1 MVNKIIL
8 NEYEIDQE
16 EIERELEE
24 IIGGGSLAKIEA
36 VFDTSVKKFDLG
48 TILRG
53 RILGVIGNNVILD
66 TGYKSEGTIPLS
78 EFDSAE
84 EVEVGTEIEVMLESF
99 EDDTGLIQI
108 SKRKADRIRG
118 WEKIVDKYKEGDVVT
133 GKVVRKIKGGLLV
146 DVGIPIFLPASQIDV
161 KPPGEIAEYI
171 GTEVTCKILKI
182 DEVQQNIIVSRR
194 KLIEEERNK
203 LKREFLSNVEV
214 GQVVSGVVKNI
225 ADFGAFID
233 LGGIDG
239 LLHITDMSWGRI
251 SHPSE
256 MLAIGDET
264 EVKILDID
272 EVKDKVSLGLK
283 QKTEN
288 PWANVEERYPI
299 GSKIKGQ
306 VVNIMSYGAFV
317 KLETGIEGLVHISEM
332 SWTRRINHPSE
343 VVAIGDSVE
352 AIVLN
357 INKDKEEIS
366 LSIKQV
372 ELNPWTNIEEK
383 YQPGHKIK
391 GRVRNLT
398 NYGAFIEIDEGI
410 DGLLHI
416 SDMSWSKKVTH
427 PSEIIKKGDKIE
439 VEILSVDKE
448 KKRVSLGIK
457 QLTEDPW
464 KKEIPEKYSV
474 GDIVK
479 GKVTKM
485 TDFGAFIDMG
495 NGLEGLLHISEVS
508 REKIKNLE
516 SVLSIGQKLDVKIVK
531 IEPEARKIGLSLKG
545 TGKAPEQETQ
555 PQEEQPQE
563 ETKPQEEQADTEAS
577 EEVIEDT
584 VEAKVD
590 EAEASEEVV
599 EDTVEAKVD
608 EAEASEEVVE
618 DTIEAKVDEAEVEET
633 KVDEAK
639 DDA

>member
-8 NEYEIDQE
+8 EEYEINQE

-24 IIGGGSLAKIEA
+24 IIGGDSLEKIEA
-36 VFDTSVKKFDLG
+36 VFDISVKKFDLG
-48 TILRG
+48 TILKG
-53 RILGVIGNNVILD
+53 RVLGIIGNNVILD

-78 EFDSAE
+78 EFDSVEAAE
-84 EVEVGTEIEVMLESF
+84 IGTEVEVMLESF

-171 GTEVTCKILKI
+171 GTDVTCKILKI

-203 LKREFLSNVEV
+203 LKREFLSSVKV
-214 GQVVSGVVKNI
+214 GETVKGVVKNI

-288 PWANVEERYPI
+288 PWSNVEERYPI
-299 GSKIKGQ
+299 SSKIKGQ

-357 INKDKEEIS
+357 INKEKEEIS

-372 ELNPWTNIEEK
+372 EQNPWTNIEEK
-383 YQPGHKIK
+383 YQPGITIK

-416 SDMSWSKKVTH
+416 SDMSWSKKVAH
-427 PSEIIKKGDKIE
+427 PSEIIKKGDKVE
-439 VEILSVDKE
+439 VKILSVDKD

-457 QLTEDPW
+457 QLSEDPW

-474 GDIVK
+474 GDIIK

-495 NGLEGLLHISEVS
+495 SGLEGLLHISEVS
-508 REKIKNLE
+508 NEKIKNLE
-516 SVLSIGQKLDVKIVK
+516 SVLSIGQELNVKIVK

-545 TGKAPEQETQ
+545 VGKAPVQETQ
-555 PQEEQPQE
+555 SQEEQ
-563 ETKPQEEQADTEAS
+563 TDTAAS
-577 EEVIEDT
+577 EDAIKETTDEAEV
-584 VEAKVD
+584 VEAKTDEAEEVKAEVDEEKVD
-590 EAEASEEVV
+590 EAKA
-599 EDTVEAKVD
+599 D
-608 EAEASEEVVE
+608 EAEEVKAE
-618 DTIEAKVDEAEVEET
+618 DDEG

-639 DDA
+639 DEDK

>member
-1 MVNKIIL
+1 MVNKFVL
-8 NEYEIDQE
+8 EEYDIKQE
-16 EIERELEE
+16 EIEKDLEE
-24 IIGGGSLAKIEA
+24 IVGSDSLEKIEA
-36 VFDTSVKKFDLG
+36 AFDTSIQKFDLG
-48 TILRG
+48 TILKG

-66 TGYKSEGTIPLS
+66 TGYKSEGIVPLS

-84 EVEVGTEIEVMLESF
+84 EVEAGADIEVMLESF

-118 WEKIVDKYKEGDVVT
+118 WEKIVNKYQEGDVVT

-171 GTEVTCKILKI
+171 GKEVTCKILKI

-203 LKREFLSNVEV
+203 QKREFLDSVEI
-214 GQVVSGVVKNI
+214 GQVVKGEVKNI

-256 MLAIGDET
+256 MLAIGDEI

-272 EVKDKVSLGLK
+272 AVKDKVSLGLK

-288 PWANVEERYPI
+288 PWTKVEERYPI

-306 VVNIMSYGAFV
+306 VVNIMSYGAFI

-332 SWTRRINHPSE
+332 SWTRRINHPSD

-352 AIVLN
+352 AVVLN

-372 ELNPWTNIEEK
+372 EQNPWTNIEEK
-383 YQPGHKIK
+383 YQPGHTIK

-416 SDMSWSKKVTH
+416 SDMSWSKKVAH
-427 PSEIIKKGDKIE
+427 PSEIIKKGEMIE
-439 VEILSVDKE
+439 VKILSVDKD

-457 QLTEDPW
+457 QLSDDPW
-464 KKEIPEKYSV
+464 KKEIPEKYHV

-485 TDFGAFIDMG
+485 TDFGAFIDLS

-508 REKIKNLE
+508 KEKIKKLE
-516 SVLSIGQKLDVKIVK
+516 DVLSIGQEMDVKIVK
-531 IEPEARKIGLSLKG
+531 IEPEARKIGLSIKG
-545 TGKAPEQETQ
+545 IKNASGQAQESE
-555 PQEEQPQE
+555 PQKEEQTDAEP
-563 ETKPQEEQADTEAS
+563 TENVS
-577 EEVIEDT
+577 EEKADDVKEEDNT
-584 VEAKVD
+584 
-590 EAEASEEVV
+590 
-599 EDTVEAKVD
+599 
-608 EAEASEEVVE
+608 
-618 DTIEAKVDEAEVEET
+618 
-633 KVDEAK
+633 
-639 DDA
+639 

>member
-1 MVNKIIL
+1 MVNKLVLEQYDIKQ
-8 NEYEIDQE
+8 D
-16 EIERELEE
+16 EIEKELQE
-24 IIGGGSLAKIEA
+24 IIGGDSLEKIEA
-36 VFDTSVKKFDLG
+36 AFDTSIKNFDLG

-53 RILGVIGNNVILD
+53 KVLGVIGNNVILD
-66 TGYKSEGTIPLS
+66 TGYKSEGIVPLS
-78 EFDSAE
+78 EFDTSE
-84 EVEVGTEIEVMLESF
+84 EVEVGSDVEVMLESF

-118 WEKIVDKYKEGDVVT
+118 WEKIVNKYQEGDVVT

-146 DVGIPIFLPASQIDV
+146 DVGIPIFLPASQIDI

-194 KLIEEERNK
+194 KLIEEERNQQ
-203 LKREFLSNVEV
+203 KREFLDSVEV
-214 GQVVSGVVKNI
+214 GQVVKGEVKNI

-256 MLAIGDET
+256 MLAIGDDV

-272 EVKDKVSLGLK
+272 AVKDKVSLGLK
-283 QKTEN
+283 QKSEN
-288 PWANVEERYPI
+288 PWTSVEEKYPI

-332 SWTRRINHPSE
+332 SWTRRINHPSD

-352 AIVLN
+352 AVVLN

-366 LSIKQV
+366 LSLKQV
-372 ELNPWTNIEEK
+372 EQNPWTNIEEK
-383 YQPGHKIK
+383 YPPGVTIK
-391 GRVRNLT
+391 GKVRNLT

-416 SDMSWSKKVTH
+416 SDMSWSKKVAH
-427 PSEIIKKGDKIE
+427 PSEIIKKGEMIE
-439 VEILSVDKE
+439 VKILSVDKD

-457 QLTEDPW
+457 QLSDDPW
-464 KKEIPEKYSV
+464 KKEIPEKYHV

-485 TDFGAFIDMG
+485 TDFGAFIDLS

-508 REKIKNLE
+508 KEKIKNLE
-516 SVLSIGQKLDVKIVK
+516 SVLSIGQDLNVKIVK

-545 TGKAPEQETQ
+545 VEGAPVPPKQEDKAKEEPAAADVEVAENAAPEETA
-555 PQEEQPQE
+555 PESADAGAPEEAAAE
-563 ETKPQEEQADTEAS
+563 EKT
-577 EEVIEDT
+577 EEVKNEDN
-584 VEAKVD
+584 A
-590 EAEASEEVV
+590 
-599 EDTVEAKVD
+599 
-608 EAEASEEVVE
+608 
-618 DTIEAKVDEAEVEET
+618 
-633 KVDEAK
+633 
-639 DDA
+639 

>member
-1 MVNKIIL
+1 MVNKLVLEQYDIK
-8 NEYEIDQE
+8 QE
-16 EIERELEE
+16 EIEKELAE
-24 IIGGGSLAKIEA
+24 IIGSGSLENIEA
-36 VFDTSVKKFDLG
+36 AFDTSVKNFDLG
-48 TILRG
+48 TILKG
-53 RILGVIGNNVILD
+53 RVLGVIGNNVILD
-66 TGYKSEGTIPLS
+66 TGYKSEGIVPLS
-78 EFDSAE
+78 EFDTSE
-84 EVEVGTEIEVMLESF
+84 EVEVGADVEVMLESF

-118 WEKIVDKYKEGDVVT
+118 WEKIVNKYQEGDVVT

-146 DVGIPIFLPASQIDV
+146 DVGIPIFLPASQIDI

-194 KLIEEERNK
+194 KLIEEERNQQ
-203 LKREFLSNVEV
+203 KREFLDSVEV
-214 GQVVSGVVKNI
+214 GQVVKGEVKNI

-256 MLAIGDET
+256 MLAIGDDV

-272 EVKDKVSLGLK
+272 AVKDKVSLGLK
-283 QKTEN
+283 QKSEN
-288 PWANVEERYPI
+288 PWTSVEEKYPI

-332 SWTRRINHPSE
+332 SWTRRINHPSD

-352 AIVLN
+352 AVVLN

-366 LSIKQV
+366 LSLKQV
-372 ELNPWTNIEEK
+372 EQNPWTNIEEK
-383 YQPGHKIK
+383 YPPGVTIK
-391 GRVRNLT
+391 GKVRNLT

-416 SDMSWSKKVTH
+416 SDMSWSKKVAH
-427 PSEIIKKGDKIE
+427 PSEIIKKGEMIE
-439 VEILSVDKE
+439 VKILSVDKD

-457 QLTEDPW
+457 QLSDDPW
-464 KKEIPEKYSV
+464 KKEIPEKYHV

-485 TDFGAFIDMG
+485 TDFGAFIDLS

-508 REKIKNLE
+508 KEKIKNLE
-516 SVLSIGQKLDVKIVK
+516 SVLSIGQDLNVKIVK

-545 TGKAPEQETQ
+545 VEGAPVPPKQEDKAKEEPAAADVEVTENAAPESADAGA
-555 PQEEQPQE
+555 PEEAAAE
-563 ETKPQEEQADTEAS
+563 EKT
-577 EEVIEDT
+577 EEVKNEDN
-584 VEAKVD
+584 A
-590 EAEASEEVV
+590 
-599 EDTVEAKVD
+599 
-608 EAEASEEVVE
+608 
-618 DTIEAKVDEAEVEET
+618 
-633 KVDEAK
+633 
-639 DDA
+639 

>member
-8 NEYEIDQE
+8 EEYKISQE

-24 IIGGGSLAKIEA
+24 IIGGDNLEKIEA

-108 SKRKADRIRG
+108 SKRKADRVRG

-182 DEVQQNIIVSRR
+182 DEIQQNIIVSRR

-203 LKREFLSNVEV
+203 LKREFLNSVKV

-299 GSKIKGQ
+299 SSKIKGQ

-427 PSEIIKKGDKIE
+427 PSEIIKKGEKIE

-474 GDIVK
+474 GDTVK

-495 NGLEGLLHISEVS
+495 NGLEGLLHISEIS
-508 REKIKNLE
+508 SEKIKNIE
-516 SVLSIGQKLDVKIVK
+516 KVLSIGQELDVKIVK

-545 TGKAPEQETQ
+545 IGNESGQETQ
-555 PQEEQPQE
+555 PQEEQ
-563 ETKPQEEQADTEAS
+563 ADIEAP
-577 EEVIEDT
+577 EDVIEDAI
-584 VEAKVD
+584 EEKVD
-590 EAEASEEVV
+590 VAE
-599 EDTVEAKVD
+599 D
-608 EAEASEEVVE
+608 EN
-618 DTIEAKVDEAEVEET
+618 
-633 KVDEAK
+633 
-639 DDA
+639 

>member
-24 IIGGGSLAKIEA
+24 IIGGDSLAKIEA

-366 LSIKQV
+366 LSVKQV

-545 TGKAPEQETQ
+545 TGKAPEQEAKPQETQ
-555 PQEEQPQE
+555 PQEGQAEAEAAE
-563 ETKPQEEQADTEAS
+563 E
-577 EEVIEDT
+577 
-584 VEAKVD
+584 KVD
-590 EAEASEEVV
+590 EAKE
-599 EDTVEAKVD
+599 
-608 EAEASEEVVE
+608 
-618 DTIEAKVDEAEVEET
+618 
-633 KVDEAK
+633 DEAK

>member
-1 MVNKIIL
+1 MVNKFVL
-8 NEYEIDQE
+8 EEYEINQE
-16 EIERELEE
+16 EIQRELEE
-24 IIGGGSLAKIEA
+24 IIGGDSLEKFEA
-36 VFDTSVKKFDLG
+36 AFDTSVKKFDLG
-48 TILRG
+48 TILKG
-53 RILGVIGNNVILD
+53 RILGIIGNNVILD

-78 EFDSAE
+78 EFDS
-84 EVEVGTEIEVMLESF
+84 VEDVEIGNEIEVMLEAF

-118 WEKIVDKYKEGDVVT
+118 WEKVVDKYKEGDVVK

-146 DVGIPIFLPASQIDV
+146 DIGIPIFLPASQIDV

-194 KLIEEERNK
+194 KLIEEERSK
-203 LKREFLSNVEV
+203 LKREFLDSVQV
-214 GQVVSGVVKNI
+214 GQVVKGVVKNI

-288 PWANVEERYPI
+288 PWANVGERYPI

-383 YQPGHKIK
+383 YPPGITIK

-439 VEILSVDKE
+439 VKILSVDKD

-457 QLTEDPW
+457 QLTNDPW

-479 GKVTKM
+479 GKVTKL
-485 TDFGAFIDMG
+485 TDFGAFIDMS

-508 REKIKNLE
+508 GEKIKNLE
-516 SVLSIGQKLDVKIVK
+516 SVLSIGQELDVKIVK

-545 TGKAPEQETQ
+545 VKKPSAQESQ
-555 PQEEQPQE
+555 SQE
-563 ETKPQEEQADTEAS
+563 KQADIEAS
-577 EEVIEDT
+577 ENIIE
-584 VEAKVD
+584 EKVD
-590 EAEASEEVV
+590 EAEEEN
-599 EDTVEAKVD
+599 
-608 EAEASEEVVE
+608 
-618 DTIEAKVDEAEVEET
+618 I
-633 KVDEAK
+633 
-639 DDA
+639 

>member
-66 TGYKSEGTIPLS
+66 TGYKSEGTIPLT

-366 LSIKQV
+366 LSVKQV

-508 REKIKNLE
+508 SEKIKNLE
-516 SVLSIGQKLDVKIVK
+516 KILSIGQELDVKIVK

-545 TGKAPEQETQ
+545 TGKAPEQEAKPQETQ
-555 PQEEQPQE
+555 PQEEQAEAEAAE
-563 ETKPQEEQADTEAS
+563 E
-577 EEVIEDT
+577 
-584 VEAKVD
+584 KVD
-590 EAEASEEVV
+590 EAKE
-599 EDTVEAKVD
+599 
-608 EAEASEEVVE
+608 
-618 DTIEAKVDEAEVEET
+618 
-633 KVDEAK
+633 DEAK

>member
-8 NEYEIDQE
+8 EEYEINQE

-24 IIGGGSLAKIEA
+24 IIGGDSLEKIEA

-48 TILRG
+48 TILKG

-84 EVEVGTEIEVMLESF
+84 DVEIGTEVEVMLESF

-203 LKREFLSNVEV
+203 LKREFLNSVEI
-214 GQVVSGVVKNI
+214 GQTVKGVVKNI

-288 PWANVEERYPI
+288 PWSNVEERYPTS
-299 GSKIKGQ
+299 SKIKGQ

-357 INKDKEEIS
+357 INKGKEEIS

-372 ELNPWTNIEEK
+372 EQNPWTNIEEK
-383 YQPGHKIK
+383 YQPGIIIK

-427 PSEIIKKGDKIE
+427 PSEIIKKGDKVE
-439 VEILSVDKE
+439 VKILSVDKD

-457 QLTEDPW
+457 QLSEDPW

-495 NGLEGLLHISEVS
+495 SGLEGLLHISEVS
-508 REKIKNLE
+508 NEKIKNLE
-516 SVLSIGQKLDVKIVK
+516 SVLSIGQELNVKIVK

-545 TGKAPEQETQ
+545 VEKASGQENQ
-555 PQEEQPQE
+555 SQEEQ
-563 ETKPQEEQADTEAS
+563 TDTEAS
-577 EEVIEDT
+577 EDAIE
-584 VEAKVD
+584 E
-590 EAEASEEVV
+590 
-599 EDTVEAKVD
+599 
-608 EAEASEEVVE
+608 
-618 DTIEAKVDEAEVEET
+618 

-639 DDA
+639 GENV

>member
-8 NEYEIDQE
+8 EEYKICQE

-24 IIGGGSLAKIEA
+24 IIGGDSLEKIEA

-78 EFDSAE
+78 EFDSTE

-118 WEKIVDKYKEGDVVT
+118 WEKIVDKYKEGDIVT
-133 GKVVRKIKGGLLV
+133 GRVVRKIKGGLLV

-171 GTEVTCKILKI
+171 GSEVTCKILKI
-182 DEVQQNIIVSRR
+182 DELQQNIIVSRR

-203 LKREFLSNVEV
+203 LKREFLNGVEA
-214 GQVVSGVVKNI
+214 GQVVNGVVKNI

-256 MLAIGDET
+256 MLAIGDEI

-288 PWANVEERYPI
+288 PWANVDDRYPI
-299 GSKIKGQ
+299 ISKIKGQ

-357 INKDKEEIS
+357 INKEKEEIS

-372 ELNPWTNIEEK
+372 EQNPWTNIEEK

-416 SDMSWSKKVTH
+416 SDMSWSKKVIH
-427 PSEIIKKGDKIE
+427 PSEIIKKGEKIE

-464 KKEIPEKYSV
+464 KKEIPEKYPV
-474 GDIVK
+474 GNTVK

-495 NGLEGLLHISEVS
+495 NGLEGLLHISEIS
-508 REKIKNLE
+508 SEKIKNIE
-516 SVLSIGQKLDVKIVK
+516 KVLSIGQELDVKIVK
-531 IEPEARKIGLSLKG
+531 VEPEARKIGLSLKG
-545 TGKAPEQETQ
+545 IGNESGQETQ
-555 PQEEQPQE
+555 PQEEQ
-563 ETKPQEEQADTEAS
+563 ADIEAP
-577 EEVIEDT
+577 EDVIEDAI
-584 VEAKVD
+584 EEKVD
-590 EAEASEEVV
+590 VAEEEN
-599 EDTVEAKVD
+599 
-608 EAEASEEVVE
+608 
-618 DTIEAKVDEAEVEET
+618 
-633 KVDEAK
+633 
-639 DDA
+639 

>member
-1 MVNKIIL
+1 MVNKLVLEQYDIKQ
-8 NEYEIDQE
+8 D
-16 EIERELEE
+16 EIEKELQE
-24 IIGGGSLAKIEA
+24 IIGGDSLEKIEA
-36 VFDTSVKKFDLG
+36 AFDTSIKNFDLG

-53 RILGVIGNNVILD
+53 KVLGVIGNNVILD
-66 TGYKSEGTIPLS
+66 TGYKSEGIVPLS
-78 EFDSAE
+78 EFDTSE
-84 EVEVGTEIEVMLESF
+84 EVEVGSDVEVMLESF

-118 WEKIVDKYKEGDVVT
+118 WEKIVNKYQEGDVVT

-146 DVGIPIFLPASQIDV
+146 DVGIPIFLPASQIDI

-194 KLIEEERNK
+194 KLIEEERNQQ
-203 LKREFLSNVEV
+203 KREFLDSVEV
-214 GQVVSGVVKNI
+214 GQVVKGEVKNI

-256 MLAIGDET
+256 MLAIGDDV

-272 EVKDKVSLGLK
+272 AVKDKVSLGLK
-283 QKTEN
+283 QKSEN
-288 PWANVEERYPI
+288 PWTSVEEKYPI

-332 SWTRRINHPSE
+332 SWTRRINHPSD

-352 AIVLN
+352 AVVLN

-366 LSIKQV
+366 LSLKQV
-372 ELNPWTNIEEK
+372 EQNPWTNIEEK
-383 YQPGHKIK
+383 YPPGVTIK
-391 GRVRNLT
+391 GKVRNLT

-416 SDMSWSKKVTH
+416 SDMSWSKKVAH
-427 PSEIIKKGDKIE
+427 PSEIIKKGEMIE
-439 VEILSVDKE
+439 VKILSVDKD

-457 QLTEDPW
+457 QLSDDPW
-464 KKEIPEKYSV
+464 KKEIPEKYHV

-485 TDFGAFIDMG
+485 TDFGAFIDLS

-508 REKIKNLE
+508 KEKIKNLE
-516 SVLSIGQKLDVKIVK
+516 SVLSIGQDLNVKIVK

-545 TGKAPEQETQ
+545 VEGAPVPPAQEGNAK
-555 PQEEQPQE
+555 EEP
-563 ETKPQEEQADTEAS
+563 AA
-577 EEVIEDT
+577 
-584 VEAKVD
+584 A
-590 EAEASEEVV
+590 
-599 EDTVEAKVD
+599 
-608 EAEASEEVVE
+608 
-618 DTIEAKVDEAEVEET
+618 AEVEVAENT
-633 KVDEAK
+633 APESADAGAPEEAAAEEK
-639 DDA
+639 TEEVKNEDNA

>member
-1 MVNKIIL
+1 MVNKIVL
-8 NEYEIDQE
+8 EEYDIKQE
-16 EIERELEE
+16 EIERELDE
-24 IIGGGSLAKIEA
+24 IVGGDSLEKIEA
-36 VFDTSVKKFDLG
+36 VFDTSIKNFDLG
-48 TILRG
+48 TILSG

-66 TGYKSEGTIPLS
+66 TGYKSEGIVPLS
-78 EFDSAE
+78 EFDSPE
-84 EVEVGTEIEVMLESF
+84 EVEVGSDIEVMLESF

-118 WEKIVDKYKEGDVVT
+118 WEKIVNKYQEGDVVS

-146 DVGIPIFLPASQIDV
+146 DVGIPIFLPASQIDI

-171 GTEVTCKILKI
+171 GSEVTCKILKI

-203 LKREFLSNVEV
+203 QKREFLDNV
-214 GQVVSGVVKNI
+214 QVDQIVKGVVKNI

-256 MLAIGDET
+256 MLAIGDEID
-264 EVKILDID
+264 VKILDID

-288 PWANVEERYPI
+288 PWTNVEERYPI

-352 AIVLN
+352 AVVLN
-357 INKDKEEIS
+357 INRDKEEIS

-372 ELNPWTNIEEK
+372 EQNPWTNIEER
-383 YQPGHKIK
+383 YPPGVTIK

-416 SDMSWSKKVTH
+416 SDMSWSKKVAH

-439 VEILSVDKE
+439 VKILSVDKD

-457 QLTEDPW
+457 QLTDDPW
-464 KKEIPEKYSV
+464 KKEIPEKYMV

-485 TDFGAFIDMG
+485 TDFGAFVDLG

-508 REKIKNLE
+508 NEKVKKLE
-516 SVLSIGQKLDVKIVK
+516 SVLSIGQELDVKIVK
-531 IEPEARKIGLSLKG
+531 IEPEVRKIGLSLKG
-545 TGKAPEQETQ
+545 IGNASIET
-555 PQEEQPQE
+555 
-563 ETKPQEEQADTEAS
+563 DTE
-577 EEVIEDT
+577 VLEDT
-584 VEAKVD
+584 SGEAVNGVTED
-590 EAEASEEVV
+590 EN
-599 EDTVEAKVD
+599 T
-608 EAEASEEVVE
+608 
-618 DTIEAKVDEAEVEET
+618 
-633 KVDEAK
+633 
-639 DDA
+639 

>member
-1 MVNKIIL
+1 MVNKIVL
-8 NEYEIDQE
+8 EEYDVKQE

-24 IIGGGSLAKIEA
+24 IIGSDSLEKIEA
-36 VFDTSVKKFDLG
+36 AFDTSIKNFDLG

-66 TGYKSEGTIPLS
+66 TGYKSEGIVPLS
-78 EFDSAE
+78 EFDSPE
-84 EVEVGTEIEVMLESF
+84 EVEVGTDIEVMLESF

-118 WEKIVDKYKEGDVVT
+118 WEKIVNKYQEGDVVK

-171 GTEVTCKILKI
+171 GSEVTCKILKI

-203 LKREFLSNVEV
+203 QKREFLDSVQV
-214 GQVVSGVVKNI
+214 DQVVKGVVKNI

-256 MLAIGDET
+256 MLAIGDEI

-272 EVKDKVSLGLK
+272 AVKDKVSLGLK
-283 QKTEN
+283 QKSEN
-288 PWANVEERYPI
+288 PWTNVEERYPI

-352 AIVLN
+352 AVVLN

-372 ELNPWTNIEEK
+372 EMNPWTNIEEK
-383 YQPGHKIK
+383 YPPGVTIK

-416 SDMSWSKKVTH
+416 SDMSWSKKVAH

-439 VEILSVDKE
+439 VKILSVDKD

-457 QLTEDPW
+457 QLTDDPW
-464 KKEIPEKYSV
+464 KKEIPEKYMV
-474 GDIVK
+474 GDVVK

-485 TDFGAFIDMG
+485 TDFGAFVDLG

-508 REKIKNLE
+508 SEKVKKLE
-516 SVLSIGQKLDVKIVK
+516 SVLSIGQELDVKIVK

-545 TGKAPEQETQ
+545 IENAPAQT
-555 PQEEQPQE
+555 EENV
-563 ETKPQEEQADTEAS
+563 PQEEQADTEA
-577 EEVIEDT
+577 
-584 VEAKVD
+584 A
-590 EAEASEEVV
+590 
-599 EDTVEAKVD
+599 
-608 EAEASEEVVE
+608 
-618 DTIEAKVDEAEVEET
+618 EET
-633 KVDEAK
+633 KEETVDEIK
-639 DDA
+639 EDEST

>member
-1 MVNKIIL
+1 MVNKFVL
-8 NEYEIDQE
+8 EEYEINQE
-16 EIERELEE
+16 EIQRELEE
-24 IIGGGSLAKIEA
+24 IIGGDSLEKIEA
-36 VFDTSVKKFDLG
+36 AFDISVKKFDLG
-48 TILRG
+48 TILKG
-53 RILGVIGNNVILD
+53 RILGIIGNNVILD

-84 EVEVGTEIEVMLESF
+84 DVEIGNEIEVMLESF

-118 WEKIVDKYKEGDVVT
+118 WEKVVDKYKEGDVVK

-194 KLIEEERNK
+194 KLIEEERSK
-203 LKREFLSNVEV
+203 LKREFMNSVQV
-214 GQVVSGVVKNI
+214 GQVVKGVVKNI

-256 MLAIGDET
+256 MLAIGDDV

-272 EVKDKVSLGLK
+272 VVKDKVSLGLK

-288 PWANVEERYPI
+288 PWANVEDRYPI

-372 ELNPWTNIEEK
+372 EQNPWTNIEEK
-383 YQPGHKIK
+383 YPPGITIK

-439 VEILSVDKE
+439 VKILSVDKD

-457 QLTEDPW
+457 QLTDDPW

-479 GKVTKM
+479 GKVTKL

-508 REKIKNLE
+508 GEKIKNLE
-516 SVLSIGQKLDVKIVK
+516 SVFSIGQELDVKIVK

-545 TGKAPEQETQ
+545 VKKTSAQEGQ
-555 PQEEQPQE
+555 AQEEQ
-563 ETKPQEEQADTEAS
+563 TDIEAS
-577 EEVIEDT
+577 EDIIE
-584 VEAKVD
+584 EKVD
-590 EAEASEEVV
+590 E
-599 EDTVEAKVD
+599 
-608 EAEASEEVVE
+608 
-618 DTIEAKVDEAEVEET
+618 VEE
-633 KVDEAK
+633 ESI
-639 DDA
+639 

>member
-1 MVNKIIL
+1 MVNKLVLEKYDIK
-8 NEYEIDQE
+8 QE
-16 EIERELEE
+16 EIEKELEE
-24 IIGGGSLAKIEA
+24 IIGSGSLEKIEA
-36 VFDTSVKKFDLG
+36 AFDTSIKNFDLG

-53 RILGVIGNNVILD
+53 RVLGVIGNNVILD
-66 TGYKSEGTIPLS
+66 TGYKSEGTVPLS

-84 EVEVGTEIEVMLESF
+84 EVEVGADIEVMLESF

-118 WEKIVDKYKEGDVVT
+118 WEKIVNKYQEGDVVT
-133 GKVVRKIKGGLLV
+133 GRVVRKIKGGLLV
-146 DVGIPIFLPASQIDV
+146 DVGIPIFLPASQIDI

-194 KLIEEERNK
+194 KLIEEERNTQ
-203 LKREFLSNVEV
+203 KREFLDSVEI
-214 GQVVSGVVKNI
+214 GQVVKGEVKNI

-256 MLAIGDET
+256 MLAIGDDV

-272 EVKDKVSLGLK
+272 AVKDKVSLGLK

-288 PWANVEERYPI
+288 PWTSVEEKYPI

-332 SWTRRINHPSE
+332 SWTRRINHPSD

-352 AIVLN
+352 AVVLN

-366 LSIKQV
+366 LSLKQV
-372 ELNPWTNIEEK
+372 EQNPWTNIEEK
-383 YQPGHKIK
+383 YPPGVTIK
-391 GRVRNLT
+391 GKVRNLT

-416 SDMSWSKKVTH
+416 SDMSWSKKVAH
-427 PSEIIKKGDKIE
+427 PSEIIKKGEMIE
-439 VEILSVDKE
+439 VKILSVDKD

-457 QLTEDPW
+457 QLSDDPW
-464 KKEIPEKYSV
+464 KKEIPEKYKV

-485 TDFGAFIDMG
+485 TDFGAFIDLS

-508 REKIKNLE
+508 KEKIKKLE
-516 SVLSIGQKLDVKIVK
+516 SVISIGQELNVKIVK

-545 TGKAPEQETQ
+545 VENESVQVQKSES
-555 PQEEQPQE
+555 
-563 ETKPQEEQADTEAS
+563 QEEQADVEVTENM
-577 EEVIEDT
+577 D
-584 VEAKVD
+584 VEAT
-590 EAEASEEVV
+590 ENVV
-599 EDTVEAKVD
+599 EEKTDDVK
-608 EAEASEEVVE
+608 EE
-618 DTIEAKVDEAEVEET
+618 DNT
-633 KVDEAK
+633 
-639 DDA
+639 

>member
-1 MVNKIIL
+1 MVNKLVLEQYDIK
-8 NEYEIDQE
+8 QE
-16 EIERELEE
+16 EIEKELAE
-24 IIGGGSLAKIEA
+24 IIGSGSLENIEA
-36 VFDTSVKKFDLG
+36 AFDTSVKNFDLG

-53 RILGVIGNNVILD
+53 RVLGVIGNNVILD
-66 TGYKSEGTIPLS
+66 TGYKSEGIVPLS
-78 EFDSAE
+78 EFDTSE
-84 EVEVGTEIEVMLESF
+84 EVEVGADVEVMLESF

-118 WEKIVDKYKEGDVVT
+118 WEKIVNKYQEGDVVT

-146 DVGIPIFLPASQIDV
+146 DVGIPIFLPASQIDI

-194 KLIEEERNK
+194 KLIEEERNQQ
-203 LKREFLSNVEV
+203 KREFLDSVEI
-214 GQVVSGVVKNI
+214 GQVAKGEVKNI

-256 MLAIGDET
+256 MLAIGDQV

-272 EVKDKVSLGLK
+272 AVKDKVSLGLK
-283 QKTEN
+283 QKSEN
-288 PWANVEERYPI
+288 PWTSVEEKYPI

-332 SWTRRINHPSE
+332 SWTRRINHPSD

-352 AIVLN
+352 AVVLN

-366 LSIKQV
+366 LSLKQV
-372 ELNPWTNIEEK
+372 EQNPWTNIEEK
-383 YQPGHKIK
+383 YPPGVTIK
-391 GRVRNLT
+391 GKVRNLT

-416 SDMSWSKKVTH
+416 SDMSWSKKVAH
-427 PSEIIKKGDKIE
+427 PSEIIKKGEMIE
-439 VEILSVDKE
+439 VKILSVDKD

-457 QLTEDPW
+457 QLSDDPW
-464 KKEIPEKYSV
+464 KKEIPEKYHV

-479 GKVTKM
+479 GKVAKM
-485 TDFGAFIDMG
+485 TDFGAFIDLS

-508 REKIKNLE
+508 KEKIKKLE
-516 SVLSIGQKLDVKIVK
+516 SVLAIGQELDVKIVK

-545 TGKAPEQETQ
+545 VENASVKASESQEV
-555 PQEEQPQE
+555 PPEEQPAEEATENVAE
-563 ETKPQEEQADTEAS
+563 ETADEVKEEDNT
-577 EEVIEDT
+577 
-584 VEAKVD
+584 
-590 EAEASEEVV
+590 
-599 EDTVEAKVD
+599 
-608 EAEASEEVVE
+608 
-618 DTIEAKVDEAEVEET
+618 
-633 KVDEAK
+633 
-639 DDA
+639 

>member
-8 NEYEIDQE
+8 DEYEINQE

-24 IIGGGSLAKIEA
+24 IIGGDSLEKIEA

-48 TILRG
+48 TILKG
-53 RILGVIGNNVILD
+53 RVLGIIGNNVILD

-78 EFDSAE
+78 EFDSVEAAE
-84 EVEVGTEIEVMLESF
+84 IGVEVEVMLESF

-203 LKREFLSNVEV
+203 LKREFLNSVKV
-214 GQVVSGVVKNI
+214 GQTVKGVVKNI

-288 PWANVEERYPI
+288 PWSNVEERYPI
-299 GSKIKGQ
+299 SSKIKGQ

-357 INKDKEEIS
+357 INKGKEEIS

-372 ELNPWTNIEEK
+372 EQNPWTNIEEK
-383 YQPGHKIK
+383 YQPGITIK

-416 SDMSWSKKVTH
+416 SDMSWSKKVAH

-439 VEILSVDKE
+439 VKILSVDKD

-457 QLTEDPW
+457 QLSEDPW

-495 NGLEGLLHISEVS
+495 SGLEGLLHISEVS
-508 REKIKNLE
+508 NEKIKNLE
-516 SVLSIGQKLDVKIVK
+516 SVLSIGQGLNVRIVK

-545 TGKAPEQETQ
+545 VEKAPEQESQ
-555 PQEEQPQE
+555 SQEEQ
-563 ETKPQEEQADTEAS
+563 TDTEAS
-577 EEVIEDT
+577 EDAIEDT
-584 VEAKVD
+584 VEEKAVEEKVD
-590 EAEASEEVV
+590 EA
-599 EDTVEAKVD
+599 TD
-608 EAEASEEVVE
+608 EN
-618 DTIEAKVDEAEVEET
+618 K
-633 KVDEAK
+633 
-639 DDA
+639 

>member
-24 IIGGGSLAKIEA
+24 IIGGDSLAKIEA

-516 SVLSIGQKLDVKIVK
+516 SVLSIGQELDVKIVK

>member
-1 MVNKIIL
+1 MVNKLVLEKYDIK
-8 NEYEIDQE
+8 QE
-16 EIERELEE
+16 EIEQELQE
-24 IIGGGSLAKIEA
+24 IIGGDSLEKIEA
-36 VFDTSVKKFDLG
+36 AFDTSIKNFDLG

-53 RILGVIGNNVILD
+53 RVLGVIGNNVILD
-66 TGYKSEGTIPLS
+66 TGYKSEGIVPLS
-78 EFDSAE
+78 EFDTAE
-84 EVEVGTEIEVMLESF
+84 DVEVGADIEVMLESF

-118 WEKIVDKYKEGDVVT
+118 WEKIVNKYQEGDVVT

-146 DVGIPIFLPASQIDV
+146 DVGIPIFLPASQIDI

-194 KLIEEERNK
+194 KLIEEERNQQ
-203 LKREFLSNVEV
+203 KREFLDSVEV
-214 GQVVSGVVKNI
+214 GQVVKGEVKNI

-256 MLAIGDET
+256 MLAIGDEVD
-264 EVKILDID
+264 VKILDID
-272 EVKDKVSLGLK
+272 AVKDKVSLGLK

-288 PWANVEERYPI
+288 PWTSVEEKYPI

-332 SWTRRINHPSE
+332 SWTRRINHPSD

-352 AIVLN
+352 AVVLN

-366 LSIKQV
+366 LSLKQV
-372 ELNPWTNIEEK
+372 EQNPWTNIEEK
-383 YQPGHKIK
+383 YPPGVTIK
-391 GRVRNLT
+391 GKVRNLT

-416 SDMSWSKKVTH
+416 SDMSWSKKVAH
-427 PSEIIKKGDKIE
+427 PSEIIKKGEMIE
-439 VEILSVDKE
+439 VKILSVDKD

-457 QLTEDPW
+457 QLTDDPW
-464 KKEIPEKYSV
+464 KKEIPDKYHV

-485 TDFGAFIDMG
+485 TDFGAFIDLS

-508 REKIKNLE
+508 KEKIKKLE
-516 SVLSIGQKLDVKIVK
+516 SVISIGQDLDVKIVK

-545 TGKAPEQETQ
+545 VEGAPVPAPE
-555 PQEEQPQE
+555 
-563 ETKPQEEQADTEAS
+563 
-577 EEVIEDT
+577 
-584 VEAKVD
+584 
-590 EAEASEEVV
+590 
-599 EDTVEAKVD
+599 
-608 EAEASEEVVE
+608 
-618 DTIEAKVDEAEVEET
+618 
-633 KVDEAK
+633 DEAK
-639 DDA
+639 DELAAEVEVTENAAPESADAGAPEEVAAEEAAEEVKEEDNA

>member
-1 MVNKIIL
+1 MVNKLVLEQYDIK
-8 NEYEIDQE
+8 QE
-16 EIERELEE
+16 EIEKELAE
-24 IIGGGSLAKIEA
+24 IIGSGSLENIEA
-36 VFDTSVKKFDLG
+36 AFDTSVKNFDLG
-48 TILRG
+48 TILKG
-53 RILGVIGNNVILD
+53 RVLGVIGNNVILD
-66 TGYKSEGTIPLS
+66 TGYKSEGIVPLS
-78 EFDSAE
+78 EFDTSE
-84 EVEVGTEIEVMLESF
+84 EVEVGADVEVMLESF

-118 WEKIVDKYKEGDVVT
+118 WEKIVNKYQEGDVVT

-146 DVGIPIFLPASQIDV
+146 DVGIPIFLPASQIDI

-194 KLIEEERNK
+194 KLIEEERNQQ
-203 LKREFLSNVEV
+203 KREFLDSVEI
-214 GQVVSGVVKNI
+214 GQVAKGEVKNI

-256 MLAIGDET
+256 MLAIGDQV

-272 EVKDKVSLGLK
+272 AVKDKVSLGLK
-283 QKTEN
+283 QKSEN
-288 PWANVEERYPI
+288 PWTSVEEKYPI

-332 SWTRRINHPSE
+332 SWTRRINHPSD

-352 AIVLN
+352 AVVLN

-366 LSIKQV
+366 LSLKQV

-383 YQPGHKIK
+383 YPPGVTIK
-391 GRVRNLT
+391 GKVRNLT

-416 SDMSWSKKVTH
+416 SDMSWSKKVAH
-427 PSEIIKKGDKIE
+427 PSEIIKKGEMIE
-439 VEILSVDKE
+439 VKILSVDKD

-457 QLTEDPW
+457 QLSDDPW
-464 KKEIPEKYSV
+464 KKEIPEKYHV

-485 TDFGAFIDMG
+485 TDFGAFIDLS

-508 REKIKNLE
+508 KEKVKKLE
-516 SVLSIGQKLDVKIVK
+516 SFISIGQDLNVKIVK

-545 TGKAPEQETQ
+545 VEGAPVPPPEGESKDEPVADVEVTENAAPES
-555 PQEEQPQE
+555 
-563 ETKPQEEQADTEAS
+563 ADTGATETAAA
-577 EEVIEDT
+577 EEVAEEKTED
-584 VEAKVD
+584 VK
-590 EAEASEEVV
+590 EE
-599 EDTVEAKVD
+599 DNT
-608 EAEASEEVVE
+608 
-618 DTIEAKVDEAEVEET
+618 
-633 KVDEAK
+633 
-639 DDA
+639 

>member
-8 NEYEIDQE
+8 EEYEINQE

-24 IIGGGSLAKIEA
+24 IIGGDSLEKIEA

-48 TILRG
+48 TILKG
-53 RILGVIGNNVILD
+53 RILGVIGNSVILD

-118 WEKIVDKYKEGDVVT
+118 WEKIVDKYKEGDVVK

-203 LKREFLSNVEV
+203 LKREFLDSVEV
-214 GQVVSGVVKNI
+214 GQTVNGVVKNI

-366 LSIKQV
+366 LSVKQV

-383 YQPGHKIK
+383 YQPGITIK

-416 SDMSWSKKVTH
+416 SDMSWSKKVAH

-439 VEILSVDKE
+439 VKILSVDKE

-474 GDIVK
+474 GDTVK

-495 NGLEGLLHISEVS
+495 SGLEGLLHISEVS
-508 REKIKNLE
+508 NEKIKNLE
-516 SVLSIGQKLDVKIVK
+516 SVLSIGQELDVKIVK

-545 TGKAPEQETQ
+545 VEKAPGQENQ
-555 PQEEQPQE
+555 SQEEQ
-563 ETKPQEEQADTEAS
+563 TDTEAS
-577 EEVIEDT
+577 EDAIE
-584 VEAKVD
+584 E
-590 EAEASEEVV
+590 
-599 EDTVEAKVD
+599 
-608 EAEASEEVVE
+608 
-618 DTIEAKVDEAEVEET
+618 

-639 DDA
+639 DENI

>member
-1 MVNKIIL
+1 
-8 NEYEIDQE
+8 
-16 EIERELEE
+16 
-24 IIGGGSLAKIEA
+24 
-36 VFDTSVKKFDLG
+36 
-48 TILRG
+48 
-53 RILGVIGNNVILD
+53 
-66 TGYKSEGTIPLS
+66 
-78 EFDSAE
+78 
-84 EVEVGTEIEVMLESF
+84 
-99 EDDTGLIQI
+99 
-108 SKRKADRIRG
+108 
-118 WEKIVDKYKEGDVVT
+118 
-133 GKVVRKIKGGLLV
+133 
-146 DVGIPIFLPASQIDV
+146 
-161 KPPGEIAEYI
+161 
-171 GTEVTCKILKI
+171 
-182 DEVQQNIIVSRR
+182 
-194 KLIEEERNK
+194 
-203 LKREFLSNVEV
+203 
-214 GQVVSGVVKNI
+214 
-225 ADFGAFID
+225 
-233 LGGIDG
+233 
-239 LLHITDMSWGRI
+239 
-251 SHPSE
+251 

-372 ELNPWTNIEEK
+372 EQNPWTNIEEK
-383 YQPGHKIK
+383 YQPGITIK

-416 SDMSWSKKVTH
+416 SDMSWSKKVAH

-439 VEILSVDKE
+439 VKILSVDKD

-495 NGLEGLLHISEVS
+495 SGLEGLLHISEVS
-508 REKIKNLE
+508 NEKIKNLE
-516 SVLSIGQKLDVKIVK
+516 SVLSIGQELDVKIVK

-545 TGKAPEQETQ
+545 VEKASGQEDQ
-555 PQEEQPQE
+555 PQEVQ
-563 ETKPQEEQADTEAS
+563 TNTEAS
-577 EEVIEDT
+577 EDAIE
-584 VEAKVD
+584 EKVD
-590 EAEASEEVV
+590 EAE
-599 EDTVEAKVD
+599 D
-608 EAEASEEVVE
+608 EN
-618 DTIEAKVDEAEVEET
+618 I
-633 KVDEAK
+633 
-639 DDA
+639 

>member
-1 MVNKIIL
+1 MVNKFVL
-8 NEYEIDQE
+8 EEYDIKQE
-16 EIERELEE
+16 EIEKELEE
-24 IIGGGSLAKIEA
+24 IVGSDSLEKIEA
-36 VFDTSVKKFDLG
+36 AFDTSIKKFDLG

-66 TGYKSEGTIPLS
+66 TGYKSEGIVPLS
-78 EFDSAE
+78 EFDSPE
-84 EVEVGTEIEVMLESF
+84 EVETGADIEVMLESF

-118 WEKIVDKYKEGDVVT
+118 WEKIVNKYQEGDVVN

-146 DVGIPIFLPASQIDV
+146 DVGIPIFLPASQIDI

-171 GTEVTCKILKI
+171 GSEVTCKILKI

-203 LKREFLSNVEV
+203 QKREFLDSVEV
-214 GQVVSGVVKNI
+214 DQIVKGEVKNI

-256 MLAIGDET
+256 MLAIGDEI

-272 EVKDKVSLGLK
+272 AVKDKVSLGLK

-288 PWANVEERYPI
+288 PWTSVEEKYPI

-332 SWTRRINHPSE
+332 SWTRRINHPSD

-366 LSIKQV
+366 LSLKQV
-372 ELNPWTNIEEK
+372 EQNPWTNIEEK
-383 YQPGHKIK
+383 YPPGVTIK
-391 GRVRNLT
+391 GKVRNLT

-416 SDMSWSKKVTH
+416 SDMSWSKKVAH
-427 PSEIIKKGDKIE
+427 PSEIIKKGEMIE
-439 VEILSVDKE
+439 VKILSVDKD

-457 QLTEDPW
+457 QLTDDPW
-464 KKEIPEKYSV
+464 KKEIPEKYHV
-474 GDIVK
+474 GDVAK

-485 TDFGAFIDMG
+485 TDFGAFVDLS

-508 REKIKNLE
+508 KDKVKKLE
-516 SVLSIGQKLDVKIVK
+516 NVISIGQELDVKIVK
-531 IEPEARKIGLSLKG
+531 MEPEARKIGLSLKG
-545 TGKAPEQETQ
+545 VGDSAEEPQASEPEASKPAEGQTDVKAAEDVS
-555 PQEEQPQE
+555 EEQTDDVKE
-563 ETKPQEEQADTEAS
+563 EE
-577 EEVIEDT
+577 
-584 VEAKVD
+584 
-590 EAEASEEVV
+590 
-599 EDTVEAKVD
+599 
-608 EAEASEEVVE
+608 
-618 DTIEAKVDEAEVEET
+618 
-633 KVDEAK
+633 
-639 DDA
+639 

>member
-1 MVNKIIL
+1 MVNKLVLEQYDIK
-8 NEYEIDQE
+8 QE
-16 EIERELEE
+16 EIDRELEE
-24 IIGGGSLAKIEA
+24 IVGSDSLEKIEA
-36 VFDTSVKKFDLG
+36 AFDTSIQKFDLG
-48 TILRG
+48 TILKG

-66 TGYKSEGTIPLS
+66 TGYKSEGIVPLS

-84 EVEVGTEIEVMLESF
+84 EVEAGADIEVMLESF

-118 WEKIVDKYKEGDVVT
+118 WEKVVNKYQEGDVVT

-146 DVGIPIFLPASQIDV
+146 DVGIPIFLPASQIDI

-171 GTEVTCKILKI
+171 GKEVTCKILKI

-203 LKREFLSNVEV
+203 QKREFLDSVEI
-214 GQVVSGVVKNI
+214 GQVVKGEVKNI

-256 MLAIGDET
+256 MLAIGDEI

-272 EVKDKVSLGLK
+272 AVKDKVSLGLK

-288 PWANVEERYPI
+288 PWTKVEERYPI

-306 VVNIMSYGAFV
+306 VVNIMSYGAFI

-332 SWTRRINHPSE
+332 SWTRRINHPSD

-352 AIVLN
+352 AVVLN

-372 ELNPWTNIEEK
+372 EQNPWTNIEEK
-383 YQPGHKIK
+383 YQPGHTIK

-416 SDMSWSKKVTH
+416 SDMSWSKKVAH
-427 PSEIIKKGDKIE
+427 PSEIIKKGEMIE
-439 VEILSVDKE
+439 VKILSVDKD

-457 QLTEDPW
+457 QLSDDPW
-464 KKEIPEKYSV
+464 KKEIPEKYHV

-485 TDFGAFIDMG
+485 TDFGAFIDLS

-508 REKIKNLE
+508 KEKIKKLE
-516 SVLSIGQKLDVKIVK
+516 DFISIGQEMDVKIVK
-531 IEPEARKIGLSLKG
+531 IEPEARKIGLSIKG
-545 TGKAPEQETQ
+545 IENASGQAQESEPQKEQTDAE
-555 PQEEQPQE
+555 PAENV
-563 ETKPQEEQADTEAS
+563 S
-577 EEVIEDT
+577 EEKADDVKEEDNT
-584 VEAKVD
+584 
-590 EAEASEEVV
+590 
-599 EDTVEAKVD
+599 
-608 EAEASEEVVE
+608 
-618 DTIEAKVDEAEVEET
+618 
-633 KVDEAK
+633 
-639 DDA
+639 

>member
-1 MVNKIIL
+1 MVNKLVLEKYDIK
-8 NEYEIDQE
+8 QE

-24 IIGGGSLAKIEA
+24 IIGSDSLEKIEA
-36 VFDTSVKKFDLG
+36 AFDTSIKNFDLG

-53 RILGVIGNNVILD
+53 RVLGVIGNNVILD
-66 TGYKSEGTIPLS
+66 TGYKSEGIVPLS
-78 EFDSAE
+78 EFDTSE
-84 EVEVGTEIEVMLESF
+84 EVEVGADIEVMLESF

-118 WEKIVDKYKEGDVVT
+118 WEKIVNKYQEEDVVT

-146 DVGIPIFLPASQIDV
+146 DVGIPIFLPASQIDI

-203 LKREFLSNVEV
+203 QKREFLDSVEI
-214 GQVVSGVVKNI
+214 GQVVKGEVKNI

-256 MLAIGDET
+256 MLAIGDEVD
-264 EVKILDID
+264 VKILDID
-272 EVKDKVSLGLK
+272 AVKDKVSLGLK

-288 PWANVEERYPI
+288 PWTSVEEKYPI

-332 SWTRRINHPSE
+332 SWTRRINHPSD

-352 AIVLN
+352 AVVLN

-366 LSIKQV
+366 LSLKQV
-372 ELNPWTNIEEK
+372 EQNPWTNIEEK
-383 YQPGHKIK
+383 YPPGVTIK
-391 GRVRNLT
+391 GKVRNLT

-416 SDMSWSKKVTH
+416 SDMSWSKKVAH
-427 PSEIIKKGDKIE
+427 PSEIIKKGEMIE
-439 VEILSVDKE
+439 VKILSVDKD

-457 QLTEDPW
+457 QLTDDPW
-464 KKEIPEKYSV
+464 KKEIPEKYHV
-474 GDIVK
+474 GDIVQ

-485 TDFGAFIDMG
+485 TDFGAFIDLS

-508 REKIKNLE
+508 KEKIKKLE
-516 SVLSIGQKLDVKIVK
+516 SVISIGQELNVKIVK

-545 TGKAPEQETQ
+545 IENASEQAQEGES
-555 PQEEQPQE
+555 QEEQ
-563 ETKPQEEQADTEAS
+563 TD
-577 EEVIEDT
+577 
-584 VEAKVD
+584 VD
-590 EAEASEEVV
+590 ATGDVV
-599 EDTVEAKVD
+599 EEKT
-608 EAEASEEVVE
+608 
-618 DTIEAKVDEAEVEET
+618 
-633 KVDEAK
+633 
-639 DDA
+639 DDAKEEDNT

>member
-24 IIGGGSLAKIEA
+24 IIGGDNLEKIEA

-108 SKRKADRIRG
+108 SKRKADRVRG

-182 DEVQQNIIVSRR
+182 DEIQQNIIVSRR

-203 LKREFLSNVEV
+203 LKREFLNSVKV

-299 GSKIKGQ
+299 SSKIKGQ

-599 EDTVEAKVD
+599 EDTIEAKVD

>member
-1 MVNKIIL
+1 MVNKFVL
-8 NEYEIDQE
+8 EEYEINQE
-16 EIERELEE
+16 EIQRELEE
-24 IIGGGSLAKIEA
+24 IIGGDSLEKFEA
-36 VFDTSVKKFDLG
+36 AFDTSVKKFDLG
-48 TILRG
+48 TILKG
-53 RILGVIGNNVILD
+53 RILGIIGNNVILD

-78 EFDSAE
+78 EFDS
-84 EVEVGTEIEVMLESF
+84 VEDVEIGNEIEVMLEAF

-118 WEKIVDKYKEGDVVT
+118 WEKVVDKYKEGDVVK

-194 KLIEEERNK
+194 KLIEEERSK
-203 LKREFLSNVEV
+203 LKREFLDSVQV
-214 GQVVSGVVKNI
+214 GQVVKGVVKNI

-288 PWANVEERYPI
+288 PWANVGERYPI

-372 ELNPWTNIEEK
+372 ELNPWTNIEGK
-383 YQPGHKIK
+383 YPPGITIK

-439 VEILSVDKE
+439 VKILSVDKD

-457 QLTEDPW
+457 QLTDDPW

-479 GKVTKM
+479 GKVTKL
-485 TDFGAFIDMG
+485 TDFGAFIDMS

-508 REKIKNLE
+508 GEKIKNLE
-516 SVLSIGQKLDVKIVK
+516 SVLSIGQELDVKIVK

-545 TGKAPEQETQ
+545 VKKPSAQESQ
-555 PQEEQPQE
+555 SQE
-563 ETKPQEEQADTEAS
+563 KQADIEAS
-577 EEVIEDT
+577 ENVIE
-584 VEAKVD
+584 EKVD
-590 EAEASEEVV
+590 EAEEEN
-599 EDTVEAKVD
+599 
-608 EAEASEEVVE
+608 
-618 DTIEAKVDEAEVEET
+618 I
-633 KVDEAK
+633 
-639 DDA
+639 

>member
-1 MVNKIIL
+1 MVNKLVLEQYDIKQ
-8 NEYEIDQE
+8 D
-16 EIERELEE
+16 EIEKELQE
-24 IIGGGSLAKIEA
+24 IIGGDSLEKIEA
-36 VFDTSVKKFDLG
+36 AFDTSIKNFDLG

-53 RILGVIGNNVILD
+53 KVLGVIGNNVILD
-66 TGYKSEGTIPLS
+66 TGYKSEGIVPLS
-78 EFDSAE
+78 EFDTSE
-84 EVEVGTEIEVMLESF
+84 EVEVGSDVEVMLESF

-118 WEKIVDKYKEGDVVT
+118 WEKIVNKYQEGDVVT

-146 DVGIPIFLPASQIDV
+146 DVGIPIFLPASQIDI

-194 KLIEEERNK
+194 KLIEEERNQQ
-203 LKREFLSNVEV
+203 KREFLDSVEV
-214 GQVVSGVVKNI
+214 GQVVKGEVKNI

-256 MLAIGDET
+256 MLAIGDDV

-272 EVKDKVSLGLK
+272 AVKDKVSLGLK
-283 QKTEN
+283 QKSEN
-288 PWANVEERYPI
+288 PWTSVEEKYPI

-332 SWTRRINHPSE
+332 SWTRRINHPSD

-352 AIVLN
+352 AVVLN

-366 LSIKQV
+366 LSLKQV
-372 ELNPWTNIEEK
+372 EQNPWTNIEEK
-383 YQPGHKIK
+383 YPPGVTIK
-391 GRVRNLT
+391 GKVRNLT

-416 SDMSWSKKVTH
+416 SDMSWSKKVAH
-427 PSEIIKKGDKIE
+427 PSEIIKKGEMIE
-439 VEILSVDKE
+439 VKILSVDKD

-457 QLTEDPW
+457 QLSDDPW
-464 KKEIPEKYSV
+464 KKEIPEKYHV

-485 TDFGAFIDMG
+485 TDFGAFIDLS

-508 REKIKNLE
+508 KEKIKNLE
-516 SVLSIGQKLDVKIVK
+516 SVLSIGQDLNVKIVK

-545 TGKAPEQETQ
+545 VEGAPVPPKQEDKAK
-555 PQEEQPQE
+555 EEP
-563 ETKPQEEQADTEAS
+563 AA
-577 EEVIEDT
+577 
-584 VEAKVD
+584 
-590 EAEASEEVV
+590 
-599 EDTVEAKVD
+599 
-608 EAEASEEVVE
+608 
-618 DTIEAKVDEAEVEET
+618 AEVEVTENAAPESA
-633 KVDEAK
+633 DAGAPEESAPEEAAAEEK
-639 DDA
+639 TEEVKNEDNA

>member
-1 MVNKIIL
+1 MVNKLVLEQYDIK
-8 NEYEIDQE
+8 QE
-16 EIERELEE
+16 EIEKELEE
-24 IIGGGSLAKIEA
+24 IIGGGGLENIEA
-36 VFDTSVKKFDLG
+36 AFDTSIQKFDLG
-48 TILRG
+48 TILKG
-53 RILGVIGNNVILD
+53 RVLGVIGNNVILD
-66 TGYKSEGTIPLS
+66 TGYKSEGIVPLS
-78 EFDSAE
+78 EFDTSE
-84 EVEVGTEIEVMLESF
+84 EVEVGADIEVMLESF

-118 WEKIVDKYKEGDVVT
+118 WEKIVNKYQEGDVVT

-171 GTEVTCKILKI
+171 GKEVTCKILKI

-203 LKREFLSNVEV
+203 QKREFLDSVQVGEV
-214 GQVVSGVVKNI
+214 AKGEVKNI

-256 MLAIGDET
+256 MLAIGDKV

-272 EVKDKVSLGLK
+272 AVKDKVSLGLK
-283 QKTEN
+283 QKSEN
-288 PWANVEERYPI
+288 PWTSVEEKYPI

-332 SWTRRINHPSE
+332 SWTRRINHPSD
-343 VVAIGDSVE
+343 VVAIGDDVE
-352 AIVLN
+352 AVVLN

-366 LSIKQV
+366 LSLKQV
-372 ELNPWTNIEEK
+372 EQNPWTNIEEK
-383 YQPGHKIK
+383 YPPGVTIK
-391 GRVRNLT
+391 GKVRNLT

-416 SDMSWSKKVTH
+416 SDMSWSKKVAH
-427 PSEIIKKGDKIE
+427 PSEIIKKGEMIE
-439 VEILSVDKE
+439 VKILSVDKD

-457 QLTEDPW
+457 QLSDDPW
-464 KKEIPEKYSV
+464 KKEIPEKYHV

-485 TDFGAFIDMG
+485 TDFGAFIDLS

-508 REKIKNLE
+508 KEKIKNLE
-516 SVLSIGQKLDVKIVK
+516 SVISIGQDLNVKIVK

-545 TGKAPEQETQ
+545 VEGAPVPPPQVDKVKEEPAAAADVEATENAAPESADAGA
-555 PQEEQPQE
+555 PEESAPE
-563 ETKPQEEQADTEAS
+563 EAADAEKKTD
-577 EEVIEDT
+577 EDN
-584 VEAKVD
+584 A
-590 EAEASEEVV
+590 
-599 EDTVEAKVD
+599 
-608 EAEASEEVVE
+608 
-618 DTIEAKVDEAEVEET
+618 
-633 KVDEAK
+633 
-639 DDA
+639 

>member
-1 MVNKIIL
+1 MVNKFVL
-8 NEYEIDQE
+8 EEYAIDQE
-16 EIERELEE
+16 EIQRELEE
-24 IIGGGSLAKIEA
+24 IIGGDSLEKIEA
-36 VFDTSVKKFDLG
+36 AFDTSVKKFDLG
-48 TILRG
+48 TILKG

-84 EVEVGTEIEVMLESF
+84 DVEIGNEIEVMLESF

-118 WEKIVDKYKEGDVVT
+118 WEKVVDKYKEGDVVK

-194 KLIEEERNK
+194 KLIEEERSK
-203 LKREFLSNVEV
+203 LKREFLDSVQV
-214 GQVVSGVVKNI
+214 GQVVKGVVKNI

-288 PWANVEERYPI
+288 PWANVGERYPI

-372 ELNPWTNIEEK
+372 EKNPWTNIEK
-383 YQPGHKIK
+383 KSPPGITIK

-439 VEILSVDKE
+439 VKILSVDKD

-457 QLTEDPW
+457 QLTDDPW

-479 GKVTKM
+479 GKVTKL

-495 NGLEGLLHISEVS
+495 NSLEGLLHISEVS
-508 REKIKNLE
+508 GEKIKTLE
-516 SVLSIGQKLDVKIVK
+516 SVLSIGQELDVKIVK

-545 TGKAPEQETQ
+545 VKKTSAQEGQ
-555 PQEEQPQE
+555 A
-563 ETKPQEEQADTEAS
+563 QEEQADIEAS
-577 EEVIEDT
+577 EDVIE
-584 VEAKVD
+584 
-590 EAEASEEVV
+590 EEV
-599 EDTVEAKVD
+599 D
-608 EAEASEEVVE
+608 
-618 DTIEAKVDEAEVEET
+618 EVEE
-633 KVDEAK
+633 ENI
-639 DDA
+639 